1 MIYSLSWEI
10 AQAMQYMH
18 RNIAVRSA
26 REKKYG
32 APFRLSRSSCEKSRN
47 ILFFFFPFSYIIEN
61 RIFIIDNR
69 ILSDWAPTRR
79 VQEWGYKLEISARW
93 NWLTRQFQNTTPG
106 PTTQSMPV
114 ALSMAKLE
122 TQLQVFCRF
131 KALLKLLINLPFSS
145 RFNRFSPPHLVI
157 YVSSVK
163 SILKNYSFGEFVEL
177 VVNRSMWSFNFI
189 NAILLKMM
197 KSDCK

>member
-1 MIYSLSWEI
+1 MRNSASDAIYAPKYSR
-10 AQAMQYMH
+10 Q
-18 RNIAVRSA
+18 VSA
-26 REKKYG
+26 RKKYG

-69 ILSDWAPTRR
+69 IDWAPTRR

-93 NWLTRQFQNTTPG
+93 NWLTRQFQNTSTPHNSIHACSTKYG
-106 PTTQSMPV
+106 QAWNSITIF
-114 ALSMAKLE
+114 
-122 TQLQVFCRF
+122 FCRF

-145 RFNRFSPPHLVI
+145 RFNRFSHPPPFGYLCIKCQIH
-157 YVSSVK
+157 
-163 SILKNYSFGEFVEL
+163 SFGEFVEL